1 MTSIS
6 RRLALT
12 LCGLALA
19 APAVAKDKK
28 LIDPDKK
35 VCRSEVPT
43 GSRFPVRLCHTA
55 AEWAQI
61 DGTNGSAARTT
72 LDRTANAGL
81 AASLSSSASGR

>member
-1 MTSIS
+1 MTTIS
-6 RRLALT
+6 RGFALTLSALALT
-12 LCGLALA
+12 T
-19 APAVAKDKK
+19 PAVAKDKK
-28 LIDPDKK
+28 PVDPDKK

-55 AEWAQI
+55 AEWAKI
-61 DGTNGSAARTT
+61 DGANGSAARTT